1 MVKSFSIAKKPRVL
15 FGVGLTTE
23 APKELK
29 KAGCKNIFVLSDP
42 VLKKMGAFQPLY
54 DALDSEGLD
63 YVICDEFDRD
73 PTDVMVNHVASI
85 AVEAKIDGIIGIGGG
100 ATMDIAKCVNQLIHS
115 EFPINRYLA
124 PDFAT
129 PTLGVPLVLIPT
141 TPGTGSET
149 SSALSLIDTIN
160 NVKTGNVTENNIATL
175 AIVDPTY
182 CMTMPDSLTAQSG
195 LDTMCHAVESIV
207 SAQRNHMSTALS
219 LKSFELVWNNLPK
232 ALSDENCLEVRA
244 EMSAAGLMAGIAYTD
259 AQVNFGH
266 FIIHALGARYHTPHG
281 ELCGVVLP
289 YLAEFC
295 TKYMSAEM
303 AQIARIIGI
312 DPAAEN
318 FGAEMAEK
326 IRVFVR
332 GTGLRSLAGCGIP
345 KEEVL
350 EMTEMMYGGFQSSR
364 ATASCMK
371 QAPKAE
377 FTHFI
382 EKIASD
388 Q

>member
-129 PTLGVPLVLIPT
+129 PTPGVPLVLIPT

-149 SSALSLIDTIN
+149 SSALSLIDTI
-160 NVKTGNVTENNIATL
+160 VPPVYS
-175 AIVDPTY
+175 P
-182 CMTMPDSLTAQSG
+182 
-195 LDTMCHAVESIV
+195 
-207 SAQRNHMSTALS
+207 
-219 LKSFELVWNNLPK
+219 FELVLPVNEGE
-232 ALSDENCLEVRA
+232 SVRGGTA
-244 EMSAAGLMAGIAYTD
+244 SVHRQKGRL
-259 AQVNFGH
+259 
-266 FIIHALGARYHTPHG
+266 
-281 ELCGVVLP
+281 LP
-289 YLAEFC
+289 WRRTYLASFRLFC
-295 TKYMSAEM
+295 
-303 AQIARIIGI
+303 
-312 DPAAEN
+312 
-318 FGAEMAEK
+318 
-326 IRVFVR
+326 
-332 GTGLRSLAGCGIP
+332 RS
-345 KEEVL
+345 
-350 EMTEMMYGGFQSSR
+350 
-364 ATASCMK
+364 
-371 QAPKAE
+371 
-377 FTHFI
+377 
-382 EKIASD
+382 
-388 Q
+388 

>member
-129 PTLGVPLVLIPT
+129 PTPGVPLVLIPT

-149 SSALSLIDTIN
+149 SSALSLLQT
-160 NVKTGNVTENNIATL
+160 TFRFLRRTEMWACRKS
-175 AIVDPTY
+175 VP
-182 CMTMPDSLTAQSG
+182 CSG
-195 LDTMCHAVESIV
+195 YRFL
-207 SAQRNHMSTALS
+207 RLWW
-219 LKSFELVWNNLPK
+219 K
-232 ALSDENCLEVRA
+232 
-244 EMSAAGLMAGIAYTD
+244 
-259 AQVNFGH
+259 
-266 FIIHALGARYHTPHG
+266 PHG
-281 ELCGVVLP
+281 ISELH
-289 YLAEFC
+289 
-295 TKYMSAEM
+295 
-303 AQIARIIGI
+303 
-312 DPAAEN
+312 
-318 FGAEMAEK
+318 
-326 IRVFVR
+326 
-332 GTGLRSLAGCGIP
+332 GLSHIFRHSQ
-345 KEEVL
+345 
-350 EMTEMMYGGFQSSR
+350 T
-364 ATASCMK
+364 
-371 QAPKAE
+371 
-377 FTHFI
+377 
-382 EKIASD
+382 
-388 Q
+388 

>member
-129 PTLGVPLVLIPT
+129 PTPGVPLVLIPT

-175 AIVDPTY
+175 AIATP
-182 CMTMPDSLTAQSG
+182 LTA
-195 LDTMCHAVESIV
+195 
-207 SAQRNHMSTALS
+207 
-219 LKSFELVWNNLPK
+219 
-232 ALSDENCLEVRA
+232 
-244 EMSAAGLMAGIAYTD
+244 
-259 AQVNFGH
+259 
-266 FIIHALGARYHTPHG
+266 
-281 ELCGVVLP
+281 
-289 YLAEFC
+289 
-295 TKYMSAEM
+295 
-303 AQIARIIGI
+303 
-312 DPAAEN
+312 
-318 FGAEMAEK
+318 
-326 IRVFVR
+326 
-332 GTGLRSLAGCGIP
+332 
-345 KEEVL
+345 
-350 EMTEMMYGGFQSSR
+350 
-364 ATASCMK
+364 
-371 QAPKAE
+371 
-377 FTHFI
+377 
-382 EKIASD
+382 
-388 Q
+388 

>member
-15 FGVGLTTE
+15 FGAGLTTE

-129 PTLGVPLVLIPT
+129 PNPGVPLVLIPT

-160 NVKTGNVTENNIATL
+160 
-175 AIVDPTY
+175 
-182 CMTMPDSLTAQSG
+182 
-195 LDTMCHAVESIV
+195 
-207 SAQRNHMSTALS
+207 
-219 LKSFELVWNNLPK
+219 
-232 ALSDENCLEVRA
+232 
-244 EMSAAGLMAGIAYTD
+244 
-259 AQVNFGH
+259 
-266 FIIHALGARYHTPHG
+266 
-281 ELCGVVLP
+281 
-289 YLAEFC
+289 
-295 TKYMSAEM
+295 
-303 AQIARIIGI
+303 
-312 DPAAEN
+312 
-318 FGAEMAEK
+318 
-326 IRVFVR
+326 
-332 GTGLRSLAGCGIP
+332 
-345 KEEVL
+345 
-350 EMTEMMYGGFQSSR
+350 
-364 ATASCMK
+364 
-371 QAPKAE
+371 
-377 FTHFI
+377 
-382 EKIASD
+382 
-388 Q
+388 

>member
-15 FGVGLTTE
+15 FGAGLTTE

-129 PTLGVPLVLIPT
+129 PTPGVPLVLIPT
-141 TPGTGSET
+141 TPSTGSET

-160 NVKTGNVTENNIATL
+160 
-175 AIVDPTY
+175 
-182 CMTMPDSLTAQSG
+182 
-195 LDTMCHAVESIV
+195 
-207 SAQRNHMSTALS
+207 
-219 LKSFELVWNNLPK
+219 
-232 ALSDENCLEVRA
+232 
-244 EMSAAGLMAGIAYTD
+244 
-259 AQVNFGH
+259 
-266 FIIHALGARYHTPHG
+266 
-281 ELCGVVLP
+281 
-289 YLAEFC
+289 
-295 TKYMSAEM
+295 
-303 AQIARIIGI
+303 
-312 DPAAEN
+312 
-318 FGAEMAEK
+318 
-326 IRVFVR
+326 
-332 GTGLRSLAGCGIP
+332 
-345 KEEVL
+345 
-350 EMTEMMYGGFQSSR
+350 
-364 ATASCMK
+364 
-371 QAPKAE
+371 
-377 FTHFI
+377 
-382 EKIASD
+382 
-388 Q
+388 

>member
-1 MVKSFSIAKKPRVL
+1 MVKSFSIARKPRVL
-15 FGVGLTTE
+15 FGVGFTAE

-29 KAGCKNIFVLSDP
+29 RAGCKKIFVLSDP
-42 VLKKMGAFQPLY
+42 VLKEMGVFQPLY
-54 DALDSEGLD
+54 DALAAEGLD

-85 AVEAKIDGIIGIGGG
+85 AVEADIDGIIGIGGG

-129 PTLGVPLVLIPT
+129 PNPGVPLILIPT

-175 AIVDPTY
+175 AIIDPTY

-195 LDTMCHAVESIV
+195 LDTMCHAVESVV
-207 SAQRNHMSTALS
+207 SSQHNHMSTALA

-232 ALSDENCLEVRA
+232 ALGEENCLEVRA

-259 AQVNFGH
+259 ASVNFGH
-266 FIIHALGARYHTPHG
+266 FIIHALGAKYHTPHG
-281 ELCGVVLP
+281 ELCGIVLP
-289 YLAEFC
+289 YLVEFC
-295 TKYMSAEM
+295 AQYMPEEV
-303 AQIARIIGI
+303 AQIARIIGVE
-312 DPAAEN
+312 PTNAG
-318 FGAEMAEK
+318 FGSVMAEK
-326 IRVFVR
+326 LRRFVR
-332 GTGLRSLAGCGIP
+332 GSGLRSLAGCGIP
-345 KEEVL
+345 KAEVL
-350 EMTEMMYGGFQSSR
+350 TMTEMMYNGLQNSI
-364 ATASCMK
+364 ASDPSIK
-371 QAPKAE
+371 RAPKADFE
-377 FTHFI
+377 RFI
-382 EKIASD
+382 EKIAND
-388 Q
+388 I